1 MTQPDSNSRFFPGV
15 YFKLVYTEKTFYQDI
30 YSDYSCKELYDKILE
45 NVNNNLLD
53 EDNTINNIEKFEI
66 IPARN
71 TEGGLPLRKIDDK
84 LYDILGND
92 DMVSFYIRLC

>member
-30 YSDYSCKELYDKILE
+30 YSDYTCKELYDKILE

-53 EDNTINNIEKFEI
+53 EDNAISNIEKFEI

-71 TEGGLPLRKIDDK
+71 TEAGLPLRRVDVR
-84 LYDILGND
+84 LYEILGCD
-92 DMVSFYIRLC
+92 DMCVFYIRIC